1 MTTGT
6 WHNLLVNAATQAI
19 GSEALLG
26 LLSCNVTALAKK
38 VRLAMKRGELASKF
52 QFYLAIL

>member
-26 LLSCNVTALAKK
+26 LLSFNVTVLARK
-38 VRLAMKRGELASKF
+38 VGYEKR
-52 QFYLAIL
+52 